1 MTITLTNSASNADVV
16 LVHGPGRP
24 SDSYA
29 QGPLGDGE
37 EFAAAQSLA
46 VSRPIRAASA
56 VVRGRGCNAG
66 SYPFS
71 ALREFA
77 TYAAARL
84 WAAAH
89 PKAVCL
95 QSLTHLELAD
105 GASVQKL
112 VGAMASCSCR
122 VRGVSVVC
130 SYEFQYGEVT
140 SA

>member
-1 MTITLTNSASNADVV
+1 MTITLTNAASSADIV
-16 LVHGPGRP
+16 LVHGPARP
-24 SDSYA
+24 SDTYA

-37 EFAAAQSLA
+37 EFNAAQSTA
-46 VSRPIRAASA
+46 VSRPVRAAAA
-56 VVRGRGCNAG
+56 VVRARGCNTG

-71 ALREFA
+71 ALREFS

-89 PKAVCL
+89 AKAVCL
-95 QSLTHLELAD
+95 QALTKLEIAD
-105 GASVQKL
+105 GSSTQSL

-130 SYEFQYGEVT
+130 SYVFEYGEV
-140 SA
+140 S

>member
-1 MTITLTNSASNADVV
+1 MTITLTNSASTADVV
-16 LVHGPGRP
+16 LVSGPGRP
-24 SDSYA
+24 SDTYA

-37 EFAAAQSLA
+37 EFSAQQSVT

-56 VVRGRGCNAG
+56 VVRGRGCNTG

-71 ALREFA
+71 ALREFS
-77 TYAAARL
+77 TYAAARV

-89 PKAVCL
+89 AKAVCL
-95 QSLTHLELAD
+95 QALTHLEVAD

-112 VGAMASCSCR
+112 VGAMSSASCR

-130 SYEFQYGEVT
+130 SYVFEYGEA
-140 SA
+140 S